1 MAYKKSRAYNAPKEE
16 EEKKEE
22 VMAEEPEVSTLSTDA
37 EPAPAANVE
46 VSTPD
51 SSTDKTEDKPEKEP
65 TDPGEGGEEETPGE
79 EGTTSKV
86 KTNWAQVCC
95 AMTQYPGM
103 A

>member
-16 EEKKEE
+16 EGKEE
-22 VMAEEPEVSTLSTDA
+22 VMVEESEVSTLSTDA
-37 EPAPAANVE
+37 KPAPAANVE

-51 SSTDKTEDKPEKEP
+51 SSTDKTEDKPETKP
-65 TDPGEGGEEETPGE
+65 TTPGEGGEEEPGG

>member
-16 EEKKEE
+16 EGKEE
-22 VMAEEPEVSTLSTDA
+22 VMVEEPKVSVSSADVK
-37 EPAPAANVE
+37 PAPAANVE

-51 SSTDKTEDKPEKEP
+51 SSTDKTEDKPEMEP
-65 TDPGEGGEEETPGE
+65 TDPGEGGEEETPGG